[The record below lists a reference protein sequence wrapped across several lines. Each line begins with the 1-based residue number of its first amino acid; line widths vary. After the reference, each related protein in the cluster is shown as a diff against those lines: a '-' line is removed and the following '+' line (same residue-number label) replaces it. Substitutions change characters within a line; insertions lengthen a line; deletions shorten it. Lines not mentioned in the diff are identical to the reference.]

1 MANTVFKLRR
11 SSVAGK
17 VPNTSALGIGELA
30 INLTDRKL
38 FSTDGTTVFE
48 TGANLTTLT
57 VSTNT
62 SVNNIIITGS
72 VQANGGIGT
81 NGQILISNGSSV
93 YWGLPSSNGILDVRQ
108 QYTGNGSQNTFVV
121 TGGYRNND
129 LSVFLNGTMLRNGV
143 DVNVTDGSTV
153 KFTTAPVN
161 GSLIDVVGVGTLY
174 ANGISSTTSQQFTA
188 NGTAN
193 SFTIS
198 GGYVPSQIQVY
209 LNGVKQVPG
218 TDVIITSGNTVNFI
232 NTPGNNYIVDVFGYQ
247 TSLYTYVNT
256 DAQYTWTNT
265 QTFSNTITFNS
276 TIVGTV
282 NNALYLGGTVASGYQ
297 TTAGLSAN
305 VATLTSNNTSY
316 VGTVTA
322 ANVVSN
328 AQLVANLANY
338 ALLSGGLFTGSV
350 NATSYNVG
358 TAFTANSTLTNTA
371 SLSVSTN
378 NLTIGTSSYF
388 VSNGNVGI
396 GISTPTFP
404 LHVNTVIGEV
414 RVQGNVFT
422 KFSMRNTGAAVDSK
436 AWQWVS
442 DTSSN
447 SLYLG
452 ILNDAENAQNLA
464 IQIFRGASYTT
475 NNINIGC
482 NTVSIG
488 TGTYF
493 VSNGNVG
500 IANTSPADKLSIN
513 GTTYFGGNISSA
525 INLSANTSGI
535 YTTGVVNATSYNVGT
550 AFTANSTLTN
560 TASLVVSTNTATIG
574 TGTYFVSNGNVGIGY
589 SNPVQKLAV
598 VGNTFS
604 VSAAGNIG
612 APGATEI
619 SSGVGSPVSSRFA
632 FGTDGTGWQ
641 FRLSK
646 NQANTYT
653 DYITV
658 TDGGNIG
665 IGNTA
670 PTTKL
675 VIQSAL
681 PATSYETD
689 LVINNPNT
697 SGGQSTMSVLFGG
710 IVKSRI
716 RTDYVGNL
724 VLSAL
729 NGSMLY
735 GYDTSNSS
743 GTVHNFYANN
753 STLSAFI
760 SGANHFYLQGYYYD
774 NANTSYYVKPSQTS
788 QFNALQL
795 ASGISV
801 NTLGYNGQYMAVA
814 GSASTW
820 YNTMWRND
828 GGVCYLLQ
836 SAAQTTA
843 AGAVN
848 ASWNTYRPLQWNLS
862 TGNVTING
870 DGATSC
876 YFGLHTYT
884 SGTIFDNTN
893 TAYYV
898 KPSLTSVLNTL
909 QFNNGYG
916 SAATA
921 YGCRAWVNFNG
932 VSGTTIRSS
941 GGVTSVTRN
950 ATGDYTVNLNFTMP
964 DINYTVNVS
973 KSTGYGVSFVGDTMV
988 HTVLSTN
995 AEQAPTTTAFRFGI
1009 CVWNASTTGVDGKYI
1024 SVLVFR

>member
-93 YWGLPSSNGILDVRQ
+93 YWGLPSSNGILDIRQ

-350 NATSYNVG
+350 NATSHTVG
-358 TAFTANSTLTNTA
+358 TSTIANSIGVYTGIVNAASHTVGSIFVANASGVYHSVNTFNHGTLLYGNGA
-371 SLSVSTN
+371 YVG
-378 NLTIGTSSYF
+378 IGTSTPAAPLDAQSTQGVVSRFLFPGVANGGLVQIIVGKDATTSYAQGALTYTYNSASPSGSYF
-388 VSNGNVGI
+388 SLGNSTTNSGMFNVLGNGYVGIGTTTPVEPFQVKLSGSNNNFGVFASTLPVAIGAYNDVFNAWGSLQVGLNLFSMANGNVGI
-396 GISTPTFP
+396 GTSTPITTTHIYNPSNDYTLLLQGGFAGNANDGGGIFFATAFASAITSANNAASSIRS
-404 LHVNTVIGEV
+404 LNAYASESNGEE
-414 RVQGNVFT
+414 GHLVF
-422 KFSMRNTGAAVDSK
+422 
-436 AWQWVS
+436 
-442 DTSSN
+442 
-447 SLYLG
+447 
-452 ILNDAENAQNLA
+452 
-464 IQIFRGASYTT
+464 YT
-475 NNINIGC
+475 NKR
-482 NTVSIG
+482 
-488 TGTYF
+488 TGT
-493 VSNGNVG
+493 
-500 IANTSPADKLSIN
+500 
-513 GTTYFGGNISSA
+513 
-525 INLSANTSGI
+525 
-535 YTTGVVNATSYNVGT
+535 
-550 AFTANSTLTN
+550 
-560 TASLVVSTNTATIG
+560 
-574 TGTYFVSNGNVGIGY
+574 
-589 SNPVQKLAV
+589 
-598 VGNTFS
+598 
-604 VSAAGNIG
+604 
-612 APGATEI
+612 
-619 SSGVGSPVSSRFA
+619 
-632 FGTDGTGWQ
+632 
-641 FRLSK
+641 
-646 NQANTYT
+646 NTYT
-653 DYITV
+653 GLTERMRIASNGSV
-658 TDGGNIG
+658 G
-665 IGNTA
+665 IGNTSPGYQLTVQTSTQSGHIGLTGSNQNA
-670 PTTKL
+670 MQFLSNTGTSGFIIGRSLSVNNNNDFFIYDAAQSTNRFAISNTGCITYPSQPAFRAYLGTAADTTFT
-675 VIQSAL
+675 INTIL
-681 PATSYETD
+681 PFNTTAYNRG
-689 LVINNPNT
+689 NNFNT
-697 SGGQSTMSVLFGG
+697 STYLFTAPIAG
-710 IVKSRI
+710 IYYFHAF
-716 RTDYVGNL
+716 T
-724 VLSAL
+724 
-729 NGSMLY
+729 Y
-735 GYDTSNSS
+735 GT
-743 GTVHNFYANN
+743 
-753 STLSAFI
+753 
-760 SGANHFYLQGYYYD
+760 
-774 NANTSYYVKPSQTS
+774 
-788 QFNALQL
+788 
-795 ASGISV
+795 
-801 NTLGYNGQYMAVA
+801 
-814 GSASTW
+814 
-820 YNTMWRND
+820 
-828 GGVCYLLQ
+828 
-836 SAAQTTA
+836 
-843 AGAVN
+843 
-848 ASWNTYRPLQWNLS
+848 
-862 TGNVTING
+862 
-870 DGATSC
+870 
-876 YFGLHTYT
+876 
-884 SGTIFDNTN
+884 
-893 TAYYV
+893 
-898 KPSLTSVLNTL
+898 
-909 QFNNGYG
+909 
-916 SAATA
+916 
-921 YGCRAWVNFNG
+921 
-932 VSGTTIRSS
+932 SS
-941 GGVTSVTRN
+941 GGAATMAIKFYVNGSVVSN
-950 ATGDYTVNLNFTMP
+950 SGQNGDVNIGTGAGQVSIAPISGSTTLNLAA
-964 DINYTVNVS
+964 
-973 KSTGYGVSFVGDTMV
+973 GDTV
-988 HTVLSTN
+988 GCYC
-995 AEQAPTTTAFRFGI
+995 TAYNNTSIFR
-1009 CVWNASTTGVDGKYI
+1009 VYTGQSCFEGW
-1024 SVLVFR
+1024 LLG